1 MCYNA
6 FEVINM
12 KSTVLSVKYSDGTS
26 HFSRHYHDCHE
37 IFYVTGGKATVTV
50 NSKTYPVHSGML
62 VIISRYEKHSV
73 TVESHDYT
81 RYTLR
86 LAPDYY
92 GENNEDYALYS
103 LLTNRPESFVHAID
117 VSYCKE
123 EFDGLFGKIKHEYDK
138 KTDYCSQM
146 LDMLLKE
153 ILIMLYRKEPSLFSH
168 SDEHTVT
175 IVGKIQRQFQQKC
188 NEKYTLE
195 DLSAQ
200 YNISV
205 YYLSHLFKKVTG
217 YSVMNYLLS
226 CRIAN
231 AKKLLANTD
240 MDIGEICHRCGFSD
254 SSNFSRMFKNETG
267 FTPTA
272 FRKS

>member
-1 MCYNA
+1 
-6 FEVINM
+6 M

-37 IFYVTGGKATVTV
+37 LFYVTGGKASITV
-50 NSKTYPVHSGML
+50 NAKTYSVRSGML

-73 TVESHDYT
+73 TVESGDYT

-92 GENNEDYALYS
+92 GEKNEDYVLYS
-103 LLTNRPESFVHAID
+103 VLTNRPESFVHAVD
-117 VSYCKE
+117 VSDCKQ
-123 EFDGLFGKIKHEYDK
+123 EFDGLFYKIKQEYDK
-138 KTDYCSQM
+138 NGDYSTLM

-153 ILIMLYRKEPSLFSH
+153 ILIKLYRKEPLLFSR
-168 SDEHTVT
+168 SDEHTAT
-175 IVGKIQRQFQQKC
+175 IVGKIQRQFQQNCK
-188 NEKYTLE
+188 EKYTLE

-231 AKKLLANTD
+231 AKKLLAKTD
-240 MDIGEICHRCGFSD
+240 MDISTVSQECGFSD

-272 FRKS
+272 FRNN